1 MKLLRV
7 GAVIALA
14 ITMSG
19 CAEYQAERAQAMAD
33 NDDAQ
38 CQSYGAQP
46 GTQAYIQCRM
56 NLDNQRAQ
64 MRTAIA
70 SQMLSRSAPPPPP
83 ATVNVNMC
91 NQPGQVN
98 TCMYPH

>member
-1 MKLLRV
+1 MIASRV
-7 GAVIALA
+7 CAVIALA
-14 ITMSG
+14 VALSG

-46 GTQAYIQCRM
+46 GSQPYIQCRM

-64 MRTAIA
+64 MRTAIV
-70 SQMLSRSAPPPPP
+70 SQMLSRPAAAAPS
-83 ATVNVNMC
+83 TVNVNVC

-98 TCMYPH
+98 TCSYPH